1 MEFKRRS
8 MLAWLSDID
17 RGCRCYILAKLQL
30 VWQQSTSVLCSY
42 LLIRYCMQAI
52 PMMTYLK

>member
-1 MEFKRRS
+1 MKDL
-8 MLAWLSDID
+8 LAWLSDID
-17 RGCRCYILAKLQL
+17 RGYRCYILVKLQL

-42 LLIRYCMQAI
+42 LLIRYCMQAK

>member
-1 MEFKRRS
+1 

-17 RGCRCYILAKLQL
+17 YGCQCYILAKLQL

-42 LLIRYCMQAI
+42 VLIRYCMQAK